1 MIKPSLFIQNTPS
14 HKLLISGIENEV
26 KLIIFTRDFTSHS
39 YQRLSCTK
47 KAPCLTLNNFLI
59 WYAIEMAAHR
69 INLLQIGYQAP
80 DFSIT
85 LEEMTDEKLSTLQN
99 VDLVNSKKTRPF
111 PLSTG

>member
-1 MIKPSLFIQNTPS
+1 
-14 HKLLISGIENEV
+14 
-26 KLIIFTRDFTSHS
+26 
-39 YQRLSCTK
+39 
-47 KAPCLTLNNFLI
+47 
-59 WYAIEMAAHR
+59 MAAHR

-99 VDLVNSKKTRPF
+99 VDLVNSKKTRSF